1 MSVLLIIGLA
11 AALQTA
17 PASDPAAAS
26 APPPAPAVAAP
37 DDDKVVC
44 HNRPVTGTRFP
55 TKICKTKREWA
66 EQTRHDQD
74 AVNDM
79 QTRSRQMCSGNGPGG
94 C

>member
-17 PASDPAAAS
+17 PGSDPATAT
-26 APPPAPAVAAP
+26 PPPAPAAVAP

-44 HNRPVTGTRFP
+44 HSRAVTGTRFA